1 MAAARATAQLSARG
15 PPIGLPCMHS
25 AWSRWLFG
33 AWAAATV
40 LWLVVA
46 SLILVQTWPKPAF
59 ETNRGTL
66 IGSTTEGSQPGAVM
80 TAQARPRASPAVR
93 EHILKFLAFAV
104 LPPGLLLA
112 FVLAGFKIAGLP
124 FPSLRRRA
132 EPTPAD
138 LQLGRHH
145 AQRR

>member
-1 MAAARATAQLSARG
+1 MAAAAATAQLSARG
-15 PPIGLPCMHS
+15 PSIGSFRMHS

-46 SLILVQTWPKPAF
+46 SLMLVQTWPKPAV

-66 IGSTTEGSQPGAVM
+66 IGSTTEGSPPGAVM
-80 TAQARPRASPAVR
+80 TAQARPRAAPAVR

-124 FPSLRRRA
+124 LPSLRRGA
-132 EPTPAD
+132 EQIPGD
-138 LQLGRHH
+138 LQLSRHSD
-145 AQRR
+145 RRH